1 MDSTTILIL
10 IGSQQHAKFR
20 YFNRPLF
27 DPNDLGEPGEVSP
40 GIPEPLDV
48 PRAEEQVGGLAGLN
62 LDGLGIGGGGPEQ
75 EGEREGK

>member
-1 MDSTTILIL
+1 MEFYDSTDIEV
-10 IGSQQHAKFR
+10 G
-20 YFNRPLF
+20 
-27 DPNDLGEPGEVSP
+27 NDLGEPGEVSP